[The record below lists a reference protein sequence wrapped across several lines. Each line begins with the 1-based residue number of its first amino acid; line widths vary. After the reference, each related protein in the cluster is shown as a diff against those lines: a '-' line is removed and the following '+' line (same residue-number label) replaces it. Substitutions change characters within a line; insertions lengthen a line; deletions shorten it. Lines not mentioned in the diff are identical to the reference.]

1 MGRGQEIARRHAP
14 EELIYPLEHAH
25 TPAELGFATLKGADA
40 AGAAVLIAA
49 ARRSESDLHLA
60 LLTVEESGIAEYT
73 GYGPRRGRWSEPE
86 LQAGEVDHR
95 SVSLSEWRRLDGS
108 PSLLVEDEELSPPDA
123 LGQMDPDEECFHE
136 ATGNEGAS
144 FERSYRR
151 VAFVLWSRDH
161 FFAVLNQ
168 AGLPVTLPF
177 SPI

>member
-1 MGRGQEIARRHAP
+1 M
-14 EELIYPLEHAH
+14 
-25 TPAELGFATLKGADA
+25 
-40 AGAAVLIAA
+40 
-49 ARRSESDLHLA
+49 
-60 LLTVEESGIAEYT
+60 
-73 GYGPRRGRWSEPE
+73 
-86 LQAGEVDHR
+86 QAGEVDLR

-108 PSLLVEDEELSPPDA
+108 PSLLVELPFEDEELSPPDA

-151 VAFVLWSRDH
+151 VAFVLWPRDQ